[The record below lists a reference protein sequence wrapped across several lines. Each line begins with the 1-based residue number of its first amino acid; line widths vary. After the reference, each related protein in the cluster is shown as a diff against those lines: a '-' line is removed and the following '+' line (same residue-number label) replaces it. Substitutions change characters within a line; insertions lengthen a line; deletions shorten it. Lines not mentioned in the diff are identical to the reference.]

1 VVGLG
6 KTFQSVC
13 LLWTML
19 TQGVEGKP
27 TVKRAAVICPTS
39 LVKVVARSRCIPSS
53 CSSCVLP
60 IASRSAHFQ
69 PDARLRGSQR
79 EWS

>member
-1 VVGLG
+1 MVVGLG

-27 TVKRAAVICPTS
+27 TVKRAAVICPPS
-39 LVKVVARSRCIPSS
+39 LFKVAASFP
-53 CSSCVLP
+53 CVPHTYL
-60 IASRSAHFQ
+60 
-69 PDARLRGSQR
+69 
-79 EWS
+79 

>member
-1 VVGLG
+1 VAGLG

-39 LVKVVARSRCIPSS
+39 LVKVP
-53 CSSCVLP
+53 
-60 IASRSAHFQ
+60 AHLFC
-69 PDARLRGSQR
+69 
-79 EWS
+79 